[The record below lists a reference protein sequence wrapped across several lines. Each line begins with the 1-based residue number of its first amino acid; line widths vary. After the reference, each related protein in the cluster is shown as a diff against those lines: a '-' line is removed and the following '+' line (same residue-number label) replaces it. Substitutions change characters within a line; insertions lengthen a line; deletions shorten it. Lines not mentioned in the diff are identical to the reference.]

1 MTETDLRWQLRQL
14 TREMEP
20 SRDLWPAIAAA
31 IEQQPVR
38 RVPRRW
44 LPTFAIAASLLLVGG
59 LVWKMQVPV
68 GASPDLDPSARIV
81 ASESR
86 AITDEYQA
94 ALQQYEG
101 ATIAPQLRPSLGELD
116 RSVVQIKRAIAADPQ
131 SVFLLQQLRKTY
143 SRRLALTQRAVT
155 S

>member
-14 TREMEP
+14 PREMDP
-20 SRDLWPAIAAA
+20 SRDLWPGIATA
-31 IEQQPVR
+31 IEQQPAR
-38 RVPRRW
+38 RVTRRW
-44 LPTFAIAASLLLVGG
+44 IPTFAIAASLLLVAG
-59 LVWKMQVPV
+59 LVWKMQLPV
-68 GASPDLDPSARIV
+68 AASPDPDPSARIV

-94 ALQQYEG
+94 ALQQFDG
-101 ATIAPQLRPSLGELD
+101 AAIAPQLRPSLGELD
-116 RSVVQIKRAIAADPQ
+116 RSVVQIKRAIAADPD
-131 SVFLLQQLRKTY
+131 SVYLLQQLRRTY